1 MIATVLLQS
10 RPQWVCT
17 KTIMLILLCKNM
29 GFTTGKSKYI
39 KVIISRLESLSI
51 LKSQML
57 REPFRILKMDMPTT
71 QLEN

>member
-1 MIATVLLQS
+1 
-10 RPQWVCT
+10 
-17 KTIMLILLCKNM
+17 M